1 MKPRTLI
8 ERGRR
13 VLAIEARAVADLEHR
28 LGPEFAAGVPLMLAC
43 QGRVVVTGMGKSGHV
58 GNKIAATLASTG
70 TPGVLPAPG
79 RGDAMATSA

>member
-1 MKPRTLI
+1 VTAPTDETRTLI

-28 LGPEFAAGVPLMLAC
+28 LGPEFAAACALLLAC
-43 QGRVVVTGMGKSGHV
+43 EGRVVVTGMGKSGHV

-70 TPGVLPAPG
+70 TP
-79 RGDAMATSA
+79 